1 MTTFKKRFIAAL
13 SAGSMF
19 LSLATPVLAENTI
32 IISGNG
38 ANTTNEAEVELD
50 NDTNVV
56 QNNNAQVY
64 NNVSSNSS
72 TGGNSASMNTG
83 GEVLVSTGD
92 ATTDVSI
99 ENILNSNRALVDCCN
114 QNDLDIE
121 ISDNGYESDNKVKM
135 EADETDGSDI
145 NVYQDNYANVRNNV
159 DADARTGHNDADYN
173 TGGDVAVVTGD
184 ATTLVDVSTIANA
197 NWARV
202 GSNGQGG
209 EVSARII
216 GNGANTTNEIELELD
231 DDILLVQDNN
241 ARISN
246 DVDADAK
253 TGKNDANMN
262 TGGDV
267 VIMTGDAKVDV
278 EVDNMVNFNYA
289 DVDCGCIEDL
299 LLKIAGNGY
308 EADSTIDLDLD
319 NDLDV
324 YQDNNWCAR
333 ERRWNPALDLFDFS
347 EIYEGRHD
355 RDCGTDVDADAKT
368 GENDADYNTGDEHGG
383 DPAVLTGDAW
393 SFVDVGNSGNVNAF
407 GDDAPELPW
416 DFDFHFSLDLDLED
430 LLALLH

>member
-19 LSLATPVLAENTI
+19 LSLATPVLAEDTI

-253 TGKNDANMN
+253 T
-262 TGGDV
+262 V
-267 VIMTGDAKVDV
+267 SVD
-278 EVDNMVNFNYA
+278 
-289 DVDCGCIEDL
+289 L
-299 LLKIAGNGY
+299 
-308 EADSTIDLDLD
+308 
-319 NDLDV
+319 
-324 YQDNNWCAR
+324 
-333 ERRWNPALDLFDFS
+333 
-347 EIYEGRHD
+347 
-355 RDCGTDVDADAKT
+355 
-368 GENDADYNTGDEHGG
+368 NTGDSKQYTITDDVLGPASDLTQIEEGDQVTAISVDGDLRLLTKGPGAGFPFFGGMRGLGIGMGGRHGFGPG
-383 DPAVLTGDAW
+383 DWDGFKGD
-393 SFVDVGNSGNVNAF
+393 FEFDG
-407 GDDAPELPW
+407 ELP
-416 DFDFHFSLDLDLED
+416 DLMPRGGGGGGF
-430 LLALLH
+430 

>member
-121 ISDNGYESDNKVKM
+121 ISANGHETDNKVKM

-159 DADARTGHNDADYN
+159 D
-173 TGGDVAVVTGD
+173 
-184 ATTLVDVSTIANA
+184 
-197 NWARV
+197 
-202 GSNGQGG
+202 
-209 EVSARII
+209 
-216 GNGANTTNEIELELD
+216 
-231 DDILLVQDNN
+231 
-241 ARISN
+241 
-246 DVDADAK
+246 
-253 TGKNDANMN
+253 
-262 TGGDV
+262 
-267 VIMTGDAKVDV
+267 
-278 EVDNMVNFNYA
+278 
-289 DVDCGCIEDL
+289 
-299 LLKIAGNGY
+299 
-308 EADSTIDLDLD
+308 
-319 NDLDV
+319 
-324 YQDNNWCAR
+324 
-333 ERRWNPALDLFDFS
+333 
-347 EIYEGRHD
+347 
-355 RDCGTDVDADAKT
+355 
-368 GENDADYNTGDEHGG
+368 
-383 DPAVLTGDAW
+383 
-393 SFVDVGNSGNVNAF
+393 
-407 GDDAPELPW
+407 
-416 DFDFHFSLDLDLED
+416 
-430 LLALLH
+430 